1 MGGHYTACAPRIA
14 PVHTVGTYPLHL
26 ANAVPATAGAGNK
39 AGRQALQAA
48 AVAIAAV
55 ADEISRSPELAGSD
69 LGLRG
74 GSVALSGGNVMTITL
89 RAVRWVTDATINGTA
104 AFNELTGTVVAHLT
118 VHPAHGA
125 AVSVNAGW
133 NVFGTADAV
142 IGGSQ
147 GGKHMAARS
156 PAP

>member
-1 MGGHYTACAPRIA
+1 
-14 PVHTVGTYPLHL
+14 
-26 ANAVPATAGAGNK
+26 VPETWW
-39 AGRQALQAA
+39 AGR
-48 AVAIAAV
+48 
-55 ADEISRSPELAGSD
+55 
-69 LGLRG
+69 
-74 GSVALSGGNVMTITL
+74 
-89 RAVRWVTDATINGTA
+89 TINGTA
-104 AFNELTGTVVAHLT
+104 TFNQLTGVVIAHLT

-147 GGKHMAARS
+147 SGKKIVARS